1 MRSQVCLLKFSLLDL
16 VSKLDEV
23 LHNFFKHRFSLQRQH
38 RGEVGQALE
47 VSDVSGREELDLK
60 VVL

>member
-1 MRSQVCLLKFSLLDL
+1 